1 MQHSPR
7 APLRIYLAEESDAI
21 VAQLRAW
28 SAQSNGSFLIEA
40 FRSGRQLVRQVE
52 IDQPDLVLADLALP
66 RMDGL
71 TALRLLQPSGVPV
84 VIVSPPTQEGARGA
98 MEALVA
104 GASDCL
110 VKRMHQA
117 SERLAISRA
126 EFLRRLEQWAETG
139 APTPPMPEDGAW
151 YRLALDARGRLVAG
165 LPTAQPYPR
174 DEAWLGL
181 ALCRTQSLGRLLRAF
196 ALAPDRPSGGM
207 LIGTCLP
214 ESYTRALA
222 ETAARCWNRA
232 VLELRPGES
241 VRPGQWRIIPGRA
254 VLRPSALSES
264 SIELDWDE
272 RRWGGERQLL
282 AQRIDA
288 LRAPMPVWMRLY
300 LFDEPER
307 RLQRPLRGLCAASG
321 AVLLHGDRFPLRQ
334 WMSDREAGSASRD
347 RSEEAAH
354 AHRPAA

>member
-1 MQHSPR
+1 MEYSPR

-21 VAQLRAW
+21 VAQLRDW
-28 SAQSNGSFLIEA
+28 SARSHGSFLVEA

-52 IDQPDLVLADLALP
+52 IDPPDLVLADLTLP
-66 RMDGL
+66 HVDGL

-84 VIVSPPTQEGARGA
+84 VILGPPTLEGGRGA

-110 VKRMHQA
+110 VKRAHPA
-117 SERLAISRA
+117 GERLAFTRA
-126 EFLRRLEQWAETG
+126 EFTRRLEQWQDAG
-139 APTPPMPEDGAW
+139 SPAPPMPEDGAW
-151 YRLALDARGRLVAG
+151 YRLALDAHGRLVAG

-181 ALCRTQSLGRLLRAF
+181 ALSRTQSLGRLLRAF
-196 ALAPDRPSGGM
+196 SLAPDRPSGGM

-214 ESYTRALA
+214 ASYTRALA
-222 ETAARCWNRA
+222 ETAARCWNRV
-232 VLELRPGES
+232 VLELQPGER
-241 VRPGQWRIIPGRA
+241 VRPGQWRIVPGRA
-254 VLRPSALSES
+254 VLRPVARSES
-264 SIELDWDE
+264 AVEFDWDE

-288 LRAPMPVWMRLY
+288 LRPPMPVWMRLY
-300 LFDEPER
+300 LFDEPEK

-334 WMSDREAGSASRD
+334 WMSDREAGMARED
-347 RSEEAAH
+347 QAEEAAH
-354 AHRPAA
+354 ARRSAA